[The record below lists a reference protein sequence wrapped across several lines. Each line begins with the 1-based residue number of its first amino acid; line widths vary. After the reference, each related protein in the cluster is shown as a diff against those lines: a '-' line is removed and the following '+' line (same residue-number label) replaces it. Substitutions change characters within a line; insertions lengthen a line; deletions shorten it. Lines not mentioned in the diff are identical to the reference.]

1 MRKSRFPFVPHDSG
15 PTGLSAS
22 TPIVGESEFP
32 SSPALK
38 TLFARQADGADA
50 LAATAV
56 TQTETAKHPSE
67 SLGVGDHD
75 SPSQALLKLSQVTN
89 EEYRA
94 APSDIGGNAARTLH
108 HIRSES
114 QADGFGNVLGVTL
127 VEPEERNGRAHE
139 TYSSRVPVATNRS
152 ALADGNLNT
161 ANPKR
166 REGFHDVL
174 PTSTEPSIRNHMMD
188 YAAGLAL
195 RNGILI
201 PMLSRKIDGPVE
213 ATELTSDLGNYF
225 RGHRVL
231 VVQDPDQVDNGNFV
245 TVKMTNISPKDSSVV
260 RSWYANSIFQG
271 GGDKFLSY
279 SNEAWS
285 NEWIDRCKDIESGVE
300 MIKLVST
307 IPQSSSSTREILLA
321 IALVES
327 NTISS
332 TTEGLLLSKDT
343 SAIKALSESIE
354 SQHNRSL
361 PRSTIIHGIRL
372 APFCNPDVSNRASF
386 CLDHIQ
392 ARSIS
397 VDETH
402 NFPLLPCRH
411 TDLLAYLLE
420 HILNRSL
427 LHGTSNII
435 VHCPKQTMFE
445 NFYRSTMGEPVVQ
458 DENGRYVFHLASKD
472 RMNAILNGFETY
484 RSLIHSYPKKAGL
497 EVFARFL
504 PFLNVNDTASA
515 VSLSNHVAPT
525 SKSDMEYSSDSA
537 ADYLTANPFN
547 KKTKYSSP
555 MIPNIPPQIRSDFHQ
570 DDGRAAPLTVSSN
583 GRLEVESTQDDV
595 PCANSLSI
603 TQV

>member
-22 TPIVGESEFP
+22 TPIVSESEFP

-50 LAATAV
+50 LAV
-56 TQTETAKHPSE
+56 TEVAQTETATHPST
-67 SLGVGDHD
+67 SLRAEDHD

-94 APSDIGGNAARTLH
+94 APNETGGNAARSLH

-114 QADGFGNVLGVTL
+114 QTDYFGSVIGMTP
-127 VEPEERNGRAHE
+127 VEPEERNGKVYE
-139 TYSSRVPVATNRS
+139 NYSSRVPLATNRS
-152 ALADGNLNT
+152 ALVDGNPHT
-161 ANPKR
+161 ANHKR
-166 REGFHDVL
+166 REGFHDVT
-174 PTSTEPSIRNHMMD
+174 PTSTEPSLRNFMMD
-188 YAAGLAL
+188 YASGLAL

-201 PMLSRKIDGPVE
+201 PMLSRKMDGPVE
-213 ATELTSDLGNYF
+213 ATELASDLGNYF

-231 VVQDPDQVDNGNFV
+231 FVQDPDQLDNGNHV
-245 TVKMTNISPKDSSVV
+245 MVKMTNICPRDSAVV

-307 IPQSSSSTREILLA
+307 MPDSSSSTQEILLA
-321 IALVES
+321 IALIES

-354 SQHNRSL
+354 GKHSRLL
-361 PRSTIIHGIRL
+361 PRSTIIHGIRI
-372 APFCNPDVSNRASF
+372 APFCNPDVSSRASF
-386 CLDHIQ
+386 CLGQIQ

-397 VDETH
+397 VDETN
-402 NFPLLPCRH
+402 NFPFLPCRH

-445 NFYRSTMGEPVVQ
+445 NFYRSTMGEPLVQ

-472 RMNAILNGFETY
+472 RMSSILSGFETY
-484 RSLIHSYPKKAGL
+484 RSLIHSYPKKAGF
-497 EVFARFL
+497 EVFSRFL
-504 PFLNVNDTASA
+504 PFLNVNDTASG

-525 SKSDMEYSSDSA
+525 SIPDMEYSSDNA
-537 ADYLTANPFN
+537 ADYLAANSFN

-555 MIPNIPPQIRSDFHQ
+555 MIPSLPLQIRSDFPM
-570 DDGRAAPLTVSSN
+570 DDGRVAPLSASN
-583 GRLEVESTQDDV
+583 GRLEVESTQDEV
-595 PCANSLSI
+595 PCASSLSI